1 MDDPSAKAWDR
12 HIRQQVNPVT
22 SELEQEKAEI
32 FNFALKE
39 FLTDKPSLASKPEKV
54 KELVSKYER
63 IKESTGRTREGVMLD
78 LDSAYAATFHR
89 ELLEV
94 ARNRKIEQA
103 KADILF
109 SDIAVSKGATAY
121 TSKEDST
128 PEKLDE
134 DDRRVLAKWG
144 ISPQEWQDLKKK
156 HK

>member
-1 MDDPSAKAWDR
+1 M
-12 HIRQQVNPVT
+12 
-22 SELEQEKAEI
+22 
-32 FNFALKE
+32 
-39 FLTDKPSLASKPEKV
+39 
-54 KELVSKYER
+54 SKYER

-121 TSKEDST
+121 TSKDSS
-128 PEKLDE
+128 PNEKLSE
-134 DDRRVLAKWG
+134 DDRKILARWG
-144 ISPQEWQDLKKK
+144 TTPQEWQEQKKK
-156 HK
+156 YQ